1 MRRRHNEANAAIE
14 VLDSSITPFL
24 LKSLKSIG
32 AESSSHTY
40 YMHCNISRTLYIR
53 VELSRTHREMRDR
66 GSSISKMV
74 LISFCRLACFAQA
87 VVSPSHAHYFPDAR
101 RASGVGLVP
110 LYQPIPHV
118 GSFVLMEVLL
128 ERQNPVEEKNKWGK
142 RTSQF
147 APKC

>member
-87 VVSPSHAHYFPDAR
+87 VVSPSHAHSFPDAR
-101 RASGVGLVP
+101 KTSGVGLVP
-110 LYQPIPHV
+110 LHQPIPHV
-118 GSFVLMEVLL
+118 GPFVLEVLL
-128 ERQNPVEEKNKWGK
+128 ERQNPVEGK
-142 RTSQF
+142 KDMRKEDLS
-147 APKC
+147 